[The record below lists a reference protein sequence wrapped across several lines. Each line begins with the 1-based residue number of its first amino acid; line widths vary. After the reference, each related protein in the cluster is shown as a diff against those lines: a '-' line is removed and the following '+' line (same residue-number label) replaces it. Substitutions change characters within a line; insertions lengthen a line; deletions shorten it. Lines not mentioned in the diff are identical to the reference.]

1 MVSVLPDPAAEL
13 PWRLFLQF
21 RSALA
26 AEYRPALSRFEG
38 YRGFPAALGAS
49 GYGLRLA
56 GSRGRTT
63 LALILAVLAP
73 FGFVLEVLVVEE
85 VLFSRREYEF
95 CSAVYT
101 LEAAVLEIRHN
112 SLSPMST
119 WIVAD
124 YGGGACA
131 PPPGF
136 TLPPGVTSSGF
147 VCEPA
152 PAWPGASLPASNR
165 RNAA

>member
-1 MVSVLPDPAAEL
+1 MACLAG
-13 PWRLFLQF
+13 RLSIAHGSLRRALTAQE
-21 RSALA
+21 ALA
-26 AEYRPALSRFEG
+26 AKYRPALSRFEG

-95 CSAVYT
+95 CSAVYA
-101 LEAAVLEIRHN
+101 LEVAVLEIRHN

-131 PPPGF
+131 PPPGVF
-136 TLPPGVTSSGF
+136 LPPPAGCFRFLF
-147 VCEPA
+147 VAA
-152 PAWPGASLPASNR
+152 PR
-165 RNAA
+165 RPRAFP